1 MAQTT
6 VTFVIAQDG
15 TVTEKV
21 EGVKGNVCEDITRV
35 LEDRLGD
42 VLQREHTPEYYQ
54 SAVTEEIVEEFTHDS
69 EGC

>member
-21 EGVKGNVCEDITRV
+21 EGVRGNVCEDITRV
-35 LEDRLGD
+35 LEDKLGD
-42 VLQREHTPEYYQ
+42 IILREHTPEYYQ
-54 SAVTEEIVEEFTHDS
+54 AAVIDVAIDEFTHDS

>member
-6 VTFVIAQDG
+6 VTFVIQQDG

-21 EGVKGNVCEDITRV
+21 SGVKGNVCEDITKA
-35 LEDRLGD
+35 LEDKLGD
-42 VLQREHTPEYYQ
+42 VVRREHTAEYYQ
-54 SAVTEEIVEEFTHDS
+54 AEETIQEFTHDS

>member
-1 MAQTT
+1 MAQQT

-21 EGVKGNVCEDITRV
+21 EGVKGTVCEDITRV

-42 VLQREHTPEYYQ
+42 VLIREHTPEYYQ
-54 SAVTEEIVEEFTHDS
+54 SAVVEETVEEFTHDS

>member
-21 EGVKGNVCEDITRV
+21 EGVRGNVCEDITRV
-35 LEDRLGD
+35 LEDKLCD
-42 VLQREHTPEYYQ
+42 VLIREHTPEYYQ
-54 SAVTEEIVEEFTHDS
+54 TAVVDETIQEFTHDS